1 MTPYHWKG
9 FCTVHL
15 EYTIIDP
22 TKNITLL
29 VTTPVPRAAQVRA
42 AEYLLHRE
50 KKAEQVAFLEF
61 SPSGGKRLQMMGGEF
76 CGNATMAYGAW
87 LCRQDHLDHGETA
100 DLLLEVSGTRE
111 AVPCSVTAV
120 RDSYLGTVTMPLP
133 EKAEAMDF
141 DGRSL
146 GVVHLPGI
154 CHIIA
159 PAGDIPEAEAES
171 LLRRWSARLP
181 GEAAG
186 LLLLDE
192 ASMSMKPLVY
202 VKATDSMVWEN
213 GCGSGSAAV
222 GAWLTKRRGGPQCIS
237 LHQPGGVIS
246 IVTTA
251 DGSRLTG
258 LTITGVVKIGRS
270 ACAELPAD

>member
-1 MTPYHWKG
+1 M
-9 FCTVHL
+9 HL

-29 VTTPVPRAAQVRA
+29 VTTPVPRASQVRA

-50 KKAEQVAFLEF
+50 NKAEQVAFLEF

-87 LCRQDHLDHGETA
+87 LCRQDHLGHGETA

-111 AVPCSVTAV
+111 AVSCSVTAV

-159 PAGDIPEAEAES
+159 PAGDIPETEAES

-192 ASMSMKPLVY
+192 ASMSVCFLL
-202 VKATDSMVWEN
+202 S
-213 GCGSGSAAV
+213 SGQ
-222 GAWLTKRRGGPQCIS
+222 QCDLDWANFC
-237 LHQPGGVIS
+237 LHLQFFSPRCLN
-246 IVTTA
+246 TYTQA
-251 DGSRLTG
+251 
-258 LTITGVVKIGRS
+258 
-270 ACAELPAD
+270 